1 MKNNISLLI
10 QQYLECRTNENFVLI
25 LDTMRPLLHKYSKQL
40 YYLEYEDCMQEF
52 SITLFE
58 CLPKILDTK
67 NPSSCLLFMEKAI
80 RHKFYKLYHQSLK
93 CQSEVRNLKSIEDV
107 TDLYSPDQSLENA
120 CFYSDLLKTLS
131 QKSMKE
137 QQIIIMLLSGYS
149 DKEIAAVL
157 KISRQYLNRIKKSIL

>member
-25 LDTMRPLLHKYSKQL
+25 LETMRPLLHKYSKQL

-58 CLPKILDTK
+58 CLPKIMDTQ
-67 NPSSCLLFMEKAI
+67 NASSCLLFIKKAI
-80 RHKFYKLYHQSLK
+80 KHKFFKLYHQSLK
-93 CQSEVRNLKSIEDV
+93 CQSEIKSLRSIDDV
-107 TDLYSPDQSLENA
+107 TDLYSPDQSLEDA

-131 QKSMKE
+131 QKSVKE
-137 QQIIIMLLSGYS
+137 QQIIFMLLSGYS
-149 DKEIAAVL
+149 DKEVASVL
-157 KISRQYLNRIKKSIL
+157 KTSRQYLNRIKKSIL